1 MSAVVTPPR
10 EQVAIAPTAIA
21 LRILAIGLGVF
32 LIAMSMN
39 KIAWLTNTNLLSDR
53 FVRWAPAA
61 SPGVRWYLETIA
73 LPVAPILARAIPVS
87 EFCIG
92 LAFVVGLWIRP
103 AAALA
108 LFLVLNF
115 HFGTSAL
122 YAREFLRDGTGP
134 PVLAALVALVI
145 GGRSLPFTIRG

>member
-1 MSAVVTPPR
+1 LPGTP
-10 EQVAIAPTAIA
+10 V
-21 LRILAIGLGVF
+21 
-32 LIAMSMN
+32 
-39 KIAWLTNTNLLSDR
+39 
-53 FVRWAPAA
+53 
-61 SPGVRWYLETIA
+61 
-73 LPVAPILARAIPVS
+73 LARAIPIS

-122 YAREFLRDGTGP
+122 SAWEFLRDGTGP

-145 GGRSLPFTIRG
+145 GGGNLPFTFRG

>member
-1 MSAVVTPPR
+1 MSAVVTPPPH
-10 EQVAIAPTAIA
+10 EAAIEPTTIA

-39 KIAWLTNTNLLSDR
+39 KIAWLTNTSLLSDR
-53 FVRWAPAA
+53 FVRWAPPA

-73 LPVAPILARAIPVS
+73 LPAAPILAKAIPTS

-92 LAFVVGLWIRP
+92 VAFVVGLWIRP
-103 AAALA
+103 TAALA

-122 YAREFLRDGTGP
+122 YAWEFLRDGTGP
-134 PVLAALVALVI
+134 PVLAALVALLI
-145 GGRSLPFTIRG
+145 GGRSLPFALRG